1 MYITLS
7 RFRVEGD
14 GAEFDKWI
22 LPLAD
27 KMRAL
32 PGNVLYRVL
41 HDPLDPEARVLTEV
55 WETEDDHLAHLVDPD
70 HVEIIAIGSEKG
82 MRDVYVHHWS
92 KAEGHIERGRNRTE
106 QRLADREERSE
117 MYRLIDELRTSR
129 GLATS

>member
-1 MYITLS
+1 MYITIS

-14 GAEFDKWI
+14 GETFDKWL

-41 HDPLDPEARVLTEV
+41 HDPLDPQARVLTEV
-55 WETEDDHLAHLVDPD
+55 WETEEDHLAHLVDLD

-82 MRDVYVHHWS
+82 MRDMYVHHWS
-92 KAEGHIERGRNRTE
+92 KAEGHIERGRSRTE
-106 QRLADREERSE
+106 QRLADRTERGE
-117 MYRLIDELRTSR
+117 MYRLIDEFRVSR
-129 GLATS
+129 GLSTS